1 MGRKVNP
8 IGYRLAVQKDWR
20 SKWYASEQDYTKFL
34 HQDIKVRK
42 WLKKT
47 LYTAG
52 LAKIEIER
60 AYNAMRVKLHTSRP
74 GIVIGRKGAEIE
86 NLSNKI
92 SAMCGGQ
99 DVKIDIHEIKQPEL
113 VAQLVAESV
122 AVQLERR
129 IAFRRAMKRSIQT
142 TMDLSLIHI

>member
-20 SKWYASEQDYTKFL
+20 SKWYASEKDYTKFL

-60 AYNAMRVKLHTSRP
+60 AYNAISQRSFILHDS
-74 GIVIGRKGAEIE
+74 
-86 NLSNKI
+86 
-92 SAMCGGQ
+92 
-99 DVKIDIHEIKQPEL
+99 
-113 VAQLVAESV
+113 
-122 AVQLERR
+122 
-129 IAFRRAMKRSIQT
+129 IALPSWE
-142 TMDLSLIHI
+142 

>member
-20 SKWYASEQDYTKFL
+20 SKWYASEKDYTKFL

-60 AYNAMRVKLHTSRP
+60 AYNAIRVKLHTSRP
-74 GIVIGRKGAEIE
+74 GIVIG
-86 NLSNKI
+86 
-92 SAMCGGQ
+92 
-99 DVKIDIHEIKQPEL
+99 
-113 VAQLVAESV
+113 
-122 AVQLERR
+122 
-129 IAFRRAMKRSIQT
+129 
-142 TMDLSLIHI
+142 